1 MSRGEFLTVYA
12 RLEEGVSVEDVRS
25 VFEQRYVDEPFV
37 RVAKQGVMPATQM
50 VRGSNN
56 VVLQVFEDRLPGRVI
71 LMATLDNLVKG
82 SSGQALQNFNIM
94 CGLEETT
101 GLEQVALFP

>member
-1 MSRGEFLTVYA
+1 MGPRCQRSKSA
-12 RLEEGVSVEDVRS
+12 SDVRA
-25 VFEQRYVDEPFV
+25 VLEDRYADEPFV
-37 RVAKQGVMPATQM
+37 RVAKPGVMPATQM

-56 VVLQVFEDRLPGRVI
+56 VVLQVFEDRVPGRVI

-82 SSGQALQNFNIM
+82 SAGQALQNFNLM
-94 CGLEETT
+94 HGLDETT